1 MFAKWALYH
10 PLCRWARG
18 SRVIVIDKDNSR
30 VTTYVRME
38 DGTIID
44 GN

>member
-1 MFAKWALYH
+1 MGTSSFTL
-10 PLCRWARG
+10 RWARG
-18 SRVIVIDKDNSR
+18 SRVIVLDKDNSSVR
-30 VTTYVRME
+30 TYVRME